1 MCHWISFEEETAAR
15 SSINSTEHNLLT
27 TSQIKTIYY
36 MGRFPFDVKFQFEL
50 PENSMN
56 VGKGQLFPEF
66 PEKMTLRSIPNS
78 FWENSH
84 REFQFHLIFPRRI
97 FRFSVE
103 WFVFNNFRIFWKLF
117 AEISETF
124 GFFSIFGIFGWMES
138 THHKPNCFKCFLA
151 FIDTRVIQRQ
161 WNGIKRTS

>member
-1 MCHWISFEEETAAR
+1 
-15 SSINSTEHNLLT
+15 
-27 TSQIKTIYY
+27 

-117 AEISETF
+117 RESSATF
-124 GFFSIFGIFGWMES
+124 IAVDW
-138 THHKPNCFKCFLA
+138 LA
-151 FIDTRVIQRQ
+151 PLDTRVSFLRLVSETCTCS
-161 WNGIKRTS
+161 KL